1 MILLCS
7 TNDFHIQYMIFI
19 SSTNDIHCQ
28 QMTFVC
34 CTFSKKSI
42 YSAIRNLCSA
52 PWVFSNFKYAFKEM
66 KFIKLKSFTFS
77 KPNLD
82 VTSYTSKSIQQNER
96 SGLYFLA
103 FFERLCLRVKFS
115 FFFFAIPL
123 VNELMTRT
131 GMGVEAW
138 SHACGQGCCM
148 NIAMTYSYFFSWGL
162 QQNVLLVFLLMV

>member
-1 MILLCS
+1 MFNKWYSLS
-7 TNDFHIQYMIFI
+7 ANDFRMLYIQQEINIF
-19 SSTNDIHCQ
+19 SNSK
-28 QMTFVC
+28 FV
-34 CTFSKKSI
+34 FSPMSFI
-42 YSAIRNLCSA
+42 
-52 PWVFSNFKYAFKEM
+52 FSNFKYAFKEM

-96 SGLYFLA
+96 AGLYFLA

>member
-1 MILLCS
+1 MFNKWYLLS
-7 TNDFHIQYMIFI
+7 ANDFRMLYIQQEINIF
-19 SSTNDIHCQ
+19 SNSK
-28 QMTFVC
+28 FV
-34 CTFSKKSI
+34 FSPMSFI
-42 YSAIRNLCSA
+42 
-52 PWVFSNFKYAFKEM
+52 FSNFKYAFKEM

-103 FFERLCLRVKFS
+103 FSERLCLRVKFS

>member
-1 MILLCS
+1 MFNKWYSLS
-7 TNDFHIQYMIFI
+7 ANDFRMLYIQQEINIFSNSKFVFSPMIFI
-19 SSTNDIHCQ
+19 
-28 QMTFVC
+28 
-34 CTFSKKSI
+34 
-42 YSAIRNLCSA
+42 
-52 PWVFSNFKYAFKEM
+52 FSNFKYAFKEM

-115 FFFFAIPL
+115 FYFFAIPL

>member
-1 MILLCS
+1 MFNKWYSLS
-7 TNDFHIQYMIFI
+7 ANDFRMLYIQQEINVFSNSKFVFSPMSFI
-19 SSTNDIHCQ
+19 
-28 QMTFVC
+28 
-34 CTFSKKSI
+34 
-42 YSAIRNLCSA
+42 
-52 PWVFSNFKYAFKEM
+52 FSNFKYAFKEM

-82 VTSYTSKSIQQNER
+82 VTSYTSKTIQQNER